1 MSCPVKQTITSYL
14 QKEGKIDVNQNFK
27 VGTEEIQGILQSL
40 NEFSNSTY
48 NVPGELVTTRIVK
61 NAAGVFT
68 KITFN
73 DNIAYKIDSIR
84 NGESEAKNAFGKTEP
99 LGDNFVEIVNYKKK
113 QVEDLTKEIN
123 KLNSAQSLGVNNKD
137 LRRKAAI
144 YNSFKK
150 ELEDHISVLEDGT
163 IDNLFHAVHTDI
175 DRLMSDLN
183 NPNQFNLKQIK
194 ERRDFLWEFVK
205 GTSFDSQM
213 PSERFEGLPEHEDFN
228 NLRGKLDA
236 LKDKYNTSSQ
246 KFVEASMQEN
256 ISYNA
261 LVENIKGS
269 GKTPQEVNKMLENLF
284 TATND
289 INFFDKWAL
298 GISNSMNW
306 DTLYPQLMHN
316 TLEYEQ
322 HKERTT
328 VNRIKNK
335 LKAIVGDEKDL
346 DFVKE
351 RDADGNL
358 TGYIQD
364 SYSASWAK
372 VMVDIKKSASNY
384 RFKKKGATKEAAY
397 RLYMNKVRDS
407 ADFVDPRKLK
417 AISETYSQDPAISQY
432 FKFSEAEMDFY
443 EAELINKIG
452 QDKYNKILQ
461 TLTNQIED
469 HLEEVSNGKRSFA
482 YLASMNV
489 LNFMES
495 ISDPTNT
502 NSLIYYTETSGN
514 TYSTRFSDLESLVF
528 IPKTRVESAYD
539 PATGSTM
546 EVDSKFYNEAY
557 KNLDVKQKEIL
568 AGYREAAEYFNNTYS
583 LNKFDKLAYPKV
595 MQEFNEQAA
604 TNFANKKYSQIARDL
619 AHEYKKYFYETGRF
633 SVPGTKVKQNYRD
646 SSKQQIAEKTRI
658 NVIKG
663 MDEELAYVKA
673 RNEIL
678 SMYSQD
684 TLTDMNALL
693 DLASEQRARENSE
706 PVINSYFEAFKNVK
720 AVRNGQT
727 KERKR
732 AYEKTEN
739 WINAK
744 IYGESEKERDSGSI
758 GGETWLT
765 GKNATKAFEIL
776 GGVKV
781 LGSVVNEKSPKL
793 LNEVEKDLYNELMSL
808 KQTGIDGSLKSMDF
822 TVGDVKYTMVMT
834 KNQNGVTKPMYRAND
849 VGGSTTITKEEFE
862 SQFNGWIDSKI
873 ADLGLDLTTSGVIQ
887 GIMKTTILKG
897 LGFNF
902 ISGIFNRM
910 EGKNSLLIMDNTGNF
925 WTQGNADKANAHM
938 NLFNMF
944 KMAPSLVTNM
954 WKDKHAK
961 VQNIKNFIEIL
972 DLMQDK
978 KNVFEANSESS
989 RFDFGIG
996 IFKWSVD
1003 NPEIKNQG
1011 TIALAIAMDH
1021 KVVNNL
1027 GVETSLY
1034 DEDGNFTT
1042 FDNVDGQLVLKPE
1055 FMDPANGINDI
1066 YDFLGT
1072 DTIFQLKQKIKQAIS
1087 KSQGNYDPNDT
1098 MYMTK
1103 NAWGKA
1109 LSTFTKWRYEHIM
1122 QRFSP
1127 GKGTDLTFGKDRARG
1142 RYMHLWDSA
1151 GAMGAAAGVVG
1162 GVTFGF
1168 GLPIV
1173 GAMAGVGLTAVVI
1186 KKFFKNTYFGEIEKE
1201 SSYINEYAAFLAS
1214 VVMESLNYP
1223 LMLVNVNG
1231 KYRLQ
1236 KILGYDPK
1244 AALKQNSQ
1252 MTEEQASNIVASA
1265 RELGMMLVWLGIL
1278 MGFKALTWDDDDDKE
1293 SDRRMLHNFGDNQ
1306 INRIVGSMLAYS
1318 NPKTMFSDMSRFA
1331 VLEQL
1336 FKVMDVTAALAGD
1349 PKSAKN
1355 IGKILLE
1362 VSPMP
1367 RILYRNRLPW
1377 HDKAEYD
1384 NIPGMLNNT
1393 YSTWTDEIIKDRGD
1407 KREFERYKAK
1417 KIKEITED
1425 LNAQGLEGDA
1435 FDEAFEKRK
1444 AAEVITKARN
1454 LDYNEVMDEV
1464 NSGDSFKS
1472 IKAKRKANKVKE
1484 PDEEVEE

>member
-27 VGTEEIQGILQSL
+27 VDTGEIQGILQSL
-40 NEFSNSTY
+40 NSFSNSQY
-48 NVPGELVTTRIVK
+48 NIPGELLGTKVVK

-68 KITFN
+68 KLIFN
-73 DNIAYKIDSIR
+73 DEIAYKIDSIKSA
-84 NGESEAKNAFGKTEP
+84 ESEARNSFGATAP
-99 LGDNFVEIVNYKKK
+99 LGDNFVEIINYKKK
-113 QVEDLTKEIN
+113 QVEALSAEIN
-123 KLNSAQSLGVNNKD
+123 KLNSAQAIGVNNKE
-137 LRRKAAI
+137 LRRKAAV

-150 ELEDHISVLEDGT
+150 ELEDHISTLEDGT
-163 IDNLFHAVHTDI
+163 IDNIFHAVITDI
-175 DRLMSDLN
+175 DRLMTDLD

-205 GTSFDSQM
+205 GTSFDSQL
-213 PSERFEGLPEHEDFN
+213 PSDRFEGLPDHADFDTI
-228 NLRGKLDA
+228 RGKLDA
-236 LKDKYNTSSQ
+236 LKDKYNKSSQ
-246 KFVEASMQEN
+246 KFVEGSMQEN
-256 ISYNA
+256 ISYTN
-261 LVENIKGS
+261 LVSNLKNS
-269 GKTPQEVNKMLENLF
+269 GKSTKEVNEMIDNLF

-289 INFFDKWAL
+289 ITFFDKWAL
-298 GISNSMNW
+298 GINHSMAW
-306 DTLYPQLMHN
+306 DTLYPQLMSN

-328 VNRIKNK
+328 INRIKNK

-351 RDADGNL
+351 KDEDGNL
-358 TGYIQD
+358 TGYILD
-364 SYSASWAK
+364 SYSSNWAK
-372 VMVDIKKSASNY
+372 VMVDIKKAASNY

-397 RLYMNKVRDS
+397 KFYMNKVKNN
-407 ADFVDPRKLK
+407 ADFVDPRKLR
-417 AISETYSQDPAISQY
+417 AISETYSQDPSISGY
-432 FKFSEAEMDFY
+432 FKFSEAEMDAY
-443 EAELINKIG
+443 EAELVSRIG
-452 QDKYNKILQ
+452 QDKYNKVLQ
-461 TLTNQIED
+461 SLTNQIEN
-469 HLEEVSNGKRSFA
+469 HLEEVSNGNRSSA

-495 ISDPTNT
+495 FTDPTNT
-502 NSLIYYTETSGN
+502 DSLVYYTEPSGN

-528 IPKTRVESAYD
+528 IPKTRIESAYD

-546 EVDSKFYNEAY
+546 MVDSKFYNKEY
-557 KNLDVKQKEIL
+557 KNLSDKQKEIL
-568 AGYREAAEYFNNTYS
+568 GGYREAAEYFNNTYS
-583 LNKFDKLAYPKV
+583 LNKFDKLVYPKV

-604 TNFANKKYSQIARDL
+604 TNFSNKKYSQIAKDL

-646 SSKQQIAEKTRI
+646 SSQQQINEKTRI

-663 MDEELAYVKA
+663 MDEQAAYLKA

-693 DLASEQRARENSE
+693 DLASEQRARENAE
-706 PVINSYFEAFKNVK
+706 PVINSYMEVFKNVK
-720 AVRNGQT
+720 AVKDGQS

-732 AYEKTEN
+732 AYEKTQN
-739 WINAK
+739 WIDSK
-744 IYGESEKERDSGSI
+744 IYGESEKERGSGSI
-758 GGETWLT
+758 GGESWLT
-765 GKNATKAFEIL
+765 GGKAKHIFEIL
-776 GGVKV
+776 GNVPVIGT
-781 LGSVVNEKSPKL
+781 LVNEKSPKL
-793 LNEVEKDLYNELMSL
+793 LNQVEKDLYKDLMSL
-808 KQTGIDGSLKSMDF
+808 KETGIDGSLKNLEF
-822 TVGDVKYTMVMT
+822 TIEDVKYNMVLT
-834 KNQNGVTKPMYRAND
+834 KNQKGETKPMYRAND
-849 VGGSTTITKEEFE
+849 IGGSTTISKEEFE
-862 SQFNGWIDSKI
+862 SKFNTWIDNKI
-873 ADLGLDLTTSGVIQ
+873 ESLGLDLTTSGVIQ

-902 ISGIFNRM
+902 ISGLFNRL
-910 EGKNSLLIMDNTGNF
+910 EGKNSLLIMDKTGNF
-925 WTQGNADKANAHM
+925 WSQGNADKANSHM

-944 KMAPSLVTNM
+944 KMAPTLVTNM
-954 WKDKHAK
+954 WKDKHTK
-961 VQNIKNFIEIL
+961 VQSIKSFLELL
-972 DLMQDK
+972 DVVQDK

-989 RFDFGIG
+989 KFDFGLKV
-996 IFKWSVD
+996 FALSVD

-1011 TIALAIAMDH
+1011 TIALALAMDH
-1021 KVVNNL
+1021 KVTNNL

-1034 DEDGNFTT
+1034 DEEGNFTA
-1042 FDNVDGQLVLKPE
+1042 FNNIDGELVLKPE

-1127 GKGTDLTFGKDRARG
+1127 GKGVDLTFGKERARG
-1142 RYMHLWDSA
+1142 RYMHLWDSS
-1151 GAMGAAAGVVG
+1151 GAMGAAAGVVA

-1168 GLPIV
+1168 GLPVI
-1173 GAMAGVGLTAVVI
+1173 GAMAGVGITGMVV

-1214 VVMESLNYP
+1214 VLIESLNYP
-1223 LMLVNVNG
+1223 MMLVNING

-1236 KILGYDPK
+1236 KIAGYDPK
-1244 AALKQNSQ
+1244 AALKQNNQ
-1252 MTEEQASNIVASA
+1252 MTEEQASNIIASA
-1265 RELGMMLVWLGIL
+1265 RELAMMLVWLGIL
-1278 MGFKALTWDDDDDKE
+1278 MGFKSLTWDDDDEKE

-1331 VLEQL
+1331 VLEQM
-1336 FKVMDVTAALAGD
+1336 FKILDVTAAVAGD
-1349 PKSAKN
+1349 PKSLKN
-1355 IGKILLE
+1355 IGKSTLE
-1362 VSPMP
+1362 VSPLP

-1377 HDKAEYD
+1377 HDRAEYD
-1384 NIPGMLNNT
+1384 NIPGMLNST
-1393 YSTWTDEIIKDRGD
+1393 YSTWTDEAVKNKGD
-1407 KREFERYKAK
+1407 KREFERYKSN
-1417 KIKEITED
+1417 KIKEITRE
-1425 LNAQGLEGDA
+1425 LKEQGLEGDA

-1444 AAEVITKARN
+1444 KNEVITKARN
-1454 LDYNEVMDEV
+1454 LDYNEIVDEI
-1464 NSGDSFKS
+1464 NSGDSFKT
-1472 IKAKRKANKVKE
+1472 IKAQRKARKIKE